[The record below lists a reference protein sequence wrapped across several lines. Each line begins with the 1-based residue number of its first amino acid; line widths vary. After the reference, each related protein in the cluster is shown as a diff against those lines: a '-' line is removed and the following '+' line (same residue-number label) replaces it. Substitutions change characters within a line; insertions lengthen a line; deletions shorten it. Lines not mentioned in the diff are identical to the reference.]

1 MTMFRPAFYKLAFS
15 TVFVAASL
23 QGAHAQDAS
32 EVASRLKQLLAA
44 QSMDLDWK
52 SASGTSSEMVLQ
64 GVTVGIPGEAER
76 FSIGSLTLEGVSEAG
91 GSYKIETIST
101 EPYHYAHDK
110 SSVDISSLVL
120 SGVVLPPEGATT
132 DPLASMVMYQ
142 SAELASIEV
151 KADGKD
157 VFSLS
162 NLSMEITPPKDG
174 KAMEFTGSA
183 EGFSADL
190 TSIDDRDT
198 RKVLDSLG
206 YQQISGSIEMAGLW
220 HPDDGRLALSQY
232 DVTVENAG
240 TFGMSFD
247 IGGYTLAFM
256 KSLQDVQKK
265 MAELPE
271 GADNTA
277 QGFAMLGLMQQLTFK
292 GASLRYYDDSLV
304 GKVLNYLAEQ
314 QGVKPSDVA
323 NQTKAILPFMTA
335 QLNNPELSGQI
346 TAAVNKF
353 LDDPQSIEIK
363 AAPASPVPFAL
374 LAASAMSAPLE
385 LPKTLGVIV
394 KANED

>member
-1 MTMFRPAFYKLAFS
+1 MTMFRPAFHKLAFS

-23 QGAHAQDAS
+23 QGAHAQDAT

-44 QSMDLDWK
+44 QSMDIDWK
-52 SASGTSSEMVLQ
+52 SVSGNSSEMVLE
-64 GVTVGIPGEAER
+64 GVTFGIPGEAER

-91 GSYKIETIST
+91 GSYKIETITT
-101 EPYHYAHDK
+101 EPYHHSDDK
-110 SSVDISSLVL
+110 SSVDISPLVL
-120 SGVVLPPEGATT
+120 SGVVLPPEGAT

-151 KADGKD
+151 KADDKD

-247 IGGYTLAFM
+247 LGGYTLAFM

-265 MAELPE
+265 MADLPE
-271 GADNTA
+271 DADSTA
-277 QGFAMLGLMQQLTFK
+277 QGFAMLGLMQQLTFQ
-292 GASLRYYDDSLV
+292 GASLRYDDASLV
-304 GKVLNYLAEQ
+304 GKVLNYVAEQ
-314 QGVKPSDVA
+314 QGVKPSDIA

-374 LAASAMSAPLE
+374 LAANAMSAPLE
-385 LPKTLGVIV
+385 LPKTLGVTV